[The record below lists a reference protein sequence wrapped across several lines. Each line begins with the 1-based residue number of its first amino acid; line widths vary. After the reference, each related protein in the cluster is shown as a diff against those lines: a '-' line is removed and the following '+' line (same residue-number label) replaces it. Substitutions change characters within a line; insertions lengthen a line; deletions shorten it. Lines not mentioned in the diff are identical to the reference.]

1 MIIQIFEFKI
11 QQTFTWWNLYKSF
24 DFSKNFN
31 LRRSCSKLFRNSSS
45 DIKLGI
51 KQHLN
56 GLVWITHPFSGE
68 KGIKNKNMLIYF
80 LNPLTPKIWLLI
92 LPFSWYTFPCKLVM
106 RIWYSIK
113 VISCTW
119 WLQVFSLPVWQ
130 IMYGYYRERLHIN
143 HFWELKG
150 VEDVIAKY

>member
-80 LNPLTPKIWLLI
+80 LNPLTAKIWLLI
-92 LPFSWYTFPCKLVM
+92 LPFSWYTLPCKLVM
-106 RIWYSIK
+106 RIWCSIK

-119 WLQVFSLPVWQ
+119 WLQVFSLPVWH

>member
-45 DIKLGI
+45 DMKLGR

-80 LNPLTPKIWLLI
+80 LNPLTPKIWLLS
-92 LPFSWYTFPCKLVM
+92 LSFGWYTFPCKLVM
-106 RIWYSIK
+106 RIWCSIK

-119 WLQVFSLPVWQ
+119 WLQVFLSPVWQ
-130 IMYGYYRERLHIN
+130 IMYEYYKERLYIN

-150 VEDVIAKY
+150 